1 MTLLKRLDNRILDT
15 NITRGLN
22 YNLGV
27 VLIKIFSLKIN
38 QFSNTVNVNMLQAGI
53 PRESLVIAFESEAA
67 ALLTMDQELC
77 RLEKNGNVELLPFTP
92 QSSLM
97 IIDLGGKN

>member
-1 MTLLKRLDNRILDT
+1 MTLQKRVDNRIVDT

-22 YNLGV
+22 YNPGV

-38 QFSNTVNVNMLQAGI
+38 EVSNTVNVNMLQAGI
-53 PRESLVIAFESEAA
+53 PSESLVIAFESEAA
-67 ALLTMDQELC
+67 ALLTMEQELC
-77 RLEKNGNVELLPFTP
+77 RLENNEYVELLPFTL